1 MPSTPKLQSMSVVM
15 IYNKAAYFG
24 LTRDA
29 GLLQTTS
36 QQVCSG
42 LGVRVGSI
50 KAMDPMEPPVA
61 CDVAIHLEMPIMTFV
76 PWARYNILMV
86 NPEWFVKEAWT
97 PYLSAF
103 DLIVVKCESA
113 AKVIGALDP
122 AATDRIFVLPWCTA
136 WTVTEAAKNPASID
150 QKDGFISLLG
160 QSASKHA
167 ALEQVLPFW
176 RAEYPPLVVHSAEE
190 EKAEWLRR
198 AVLQEGAKVTI
209 KVGDLTE
216 RDWARAISWAPGNL
230 AVSCAEGF
238 GYAAAEAEVAGAFTL
253 LNDIDVYTQD
263 YKGKDGV
270 AWIACEDLP
279 EPIGKFAQERRVF
292 REGAQETLDAAIAS
306 FMAADMKSVRA
317 ARQKAAS
324 ERQAAFRARLRA
336 MWQRVGEEANAALAT
351 SGAKNLNRYLP
362 PVLDAG
368 ACPQIS
374 VVTLLHNRRKFF
386 HLAAHNILLT
396 DYPKDKIE
404 WVIVDD
410 SDDPQDS
417 PSDLIVSFQNT
428 NTAINIKYVP
438 LPPLTNGRRSIG
450 TKRNIGVAKA
460 TSDIIVFMDDDDHYP
475 ITSFRRR
482 VAWLQKGGDHGKAP
496 DVVGCTSIALYDLL
510 KGVSAVN
517 CPPMDIPL
525 GQRISEATLAFRKSF
540 WEERNFS
547 DVSMAEGESW
557 ISGRES
563 HFLEIPPQQII
574 VAFTHGKNTSS
585 RRLPDAKAGGG
596 CFWGFPREFLQFVHG
611 LAGITVE
618 WSDLPKS
625 GVAAQAAS
633 NKAKTLTDG
642 SS

>member
-1 MPSTPKLQSMSVVM
+1 MSVVM

-24 LTRDA
+24 LSRDA
-29 GLLQTTS
+29 GLLQTIS
-36 QQVCSG
+36 QKVCNG
-42 LGVRVGSI
+42 LDVRVGSI

-61 CDVAIHLEMPIMTFV
+61 CDIAVHLEMPIMTFV

-103 DLIVVKCESA
+103 DLIVVKCEAA
-113 AKVIGALDP
+113 AKVISELDP
-122 AATDRIFVLPWCTA
+122 SVTDKIFVLPWCA
-136 WTVTEAAKNPASID
+136 GLTVSELAKNPSSND
-150 QKDGFISLLG
+150 QKDGFVSFLG
-160 QSASKHA
+160 QSASKHT

-176 RAEYPPLVVHSAEE
+176 RAEYPPLVVHSADDQ
-190 EKAEWLRR
+190 KADWLKR
-198 AVLQEGAKVTI
+198 ATLQEGAKVTI
-209 KVGDLTE
+209 KVGDLVE
-216 RDWARAISWAPGNL
+216 RDWMRGLTWTPGNL
-230 AVSCAEGF
+230 AISSAEGF

-253 LNDIDVYTQD
+253 LNDLDVYNQD

-270 AWIACEDLP
+270 AWVACEAMA
-279 EPIGKFAQERRVF
+279 EPVGKFAQERVVF
-292 REGAQETLDAAIAS
+292 REGVQESLDAAIAT
-306 FMAADMKSVRA
+306 FMAADIKAVRA
-317 ARQKAAS
+317 ARQAAAS

-336 MWQRVGEEANAALAT
+336 MWQRVGEEVNAAVAA
-351 SGAKNLNRYLP
+351 SGVKNLNRHLP
-362 PVLDAG
+362 PVLDPAD
-368 ACPQIS
+368 CPPIS
-374 VVTLLHNRRKFF
+374 VVTLFRNRRKFF

-428 NTAINIKYVP
+428 NTAINMKYVP
-438 LPPLTNGRRSIG
+438 LVPLASGARSIG
-450 TKRNIGVAKA
+450 TKRNIGVEKA
-460 TSDIIVFMDDDDHYP
+460 SADIIVFMDDDDHYP
-475 ITSFRRR
+475 ITSIRRR
-482 VAWLQKGGDHGKAP
+482 VAWLTKGGDSTQ
-496 DVVGCTSIALYDLL
+496 VVGCTSIALYDLL

-540 WEERNFS
+540 WAERKFS

-557 ISGRES
+557 MAGREKA
-563 HFLEIPPQQII
+563 FMEVPPQQII
-574 VAFTHGKNTSS
+574 VAFSHGKNTSS

-611 LAGITVE
+611 LAGISVE
-618 WSDLPKS
+618 WSDLPKPK
-625 GVAAQAAS
+625 G
-633 NKAKTLTDG
+633 KDK
-642 SS
+642 